1 MATSSAHPSSSE
13 AAEQV
18 PSWTLDPEHT
28 EASFRARRMGATWVD
43 GHFKEVHGKLYWNLE
58 DPLSGSCVGEI
69 DVTKLYAGEPYLN
82 TQLRAAD
89 FLDASHHRTI
99 VFSARLA
106 DRTAENDFKAEVL
119 LTLRGATR
127 KVIMDLTYL
136 GQWEAPVWMDGQN
149 RGTATRVGL
158 RAEGIITRRDFE
170 DGEQEHTDEE
180 DRSNAGGLPA
190 NAIEIALDVE
200 AVLDDDLRDAGA
212 SAL

>member
-1 MATSSAHPSSSE
+1 
-13 AAEQV
+13 
-18 PSWTLDPEHT
+18 
-28 EASFRARRMGATWVD
+28 
-43 GHFKEVHGKLYWNLE
+43 
-58 DPLSGSCVGEI
+58 
-69 DVTKLYAGEPYLN
+69 
-82 TQLRAAD
+82 
-89 FLDASHHRTI
+89 
-99 VFSARLA
+99 
-106 DRTAENDFKAEVL
+106 L